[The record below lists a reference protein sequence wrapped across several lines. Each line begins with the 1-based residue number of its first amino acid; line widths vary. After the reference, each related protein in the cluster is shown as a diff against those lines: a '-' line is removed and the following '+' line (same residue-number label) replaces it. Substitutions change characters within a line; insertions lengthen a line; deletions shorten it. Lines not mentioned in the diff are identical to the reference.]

1 MADNKSPLQAA
12 NLLNFLTGGLVTSPL
27 NNNLYVG
34 LSTTLPT
41 AEGGNF
47 TEPAGSTGYAKVP
60 YPTGVSFF
68 SEPVNRTCFNQ
79 QPIRFNNALTQYPTI
94 VAIGLFDELAS
105 TVPLYFG
112 HIDQGMSIEIG
123 DALYFPPGKVIV
135 KETQASFNKSD
146 FLAHSQLK
154 LLRNETFETPAEI
167 YLALGTMPPTAT
179 GDIGELV
186 ASNSPGY
193 IRVPIPCN
201 ATNWQITGRL
211 ARNLIEI
218 VFPAANG
225 APWESIKSFALHRS
239 STGVGNMLYCGS
251 FGPNNTKVINSLD
264 IARIPVAA
272 ITITE

>member
-12 NLLNFLTGGLVTSPL
+12 NLLNFLVGGLVTSPL

-34 LSTTLPT
+34 LSTTPPT

-47 TEPAGSTGYAKVP
+47 TEPAGTTGYAKVP

-68 SEPVNRTCFNQ
+68 SEPVNRSCFNQ

-94 VAIGLFDELAS
+94 VAIGLFDEIGS
-105 TVPLYFG
+105 VVPLYFG

-201 ATNWQITGRL
+201 VATWQITGRL
-211 ARNLIEI
+211 ARNLTEI
-218 VFPAANG
+218 VFPAAG
-225 APWESIKSFALHRS
+225 VTSWESIKSFALHRS

>member
-12 NLLNFLTGGLVTSPL
+12 NLLKFLTGELVTSPL
-27 NNNLYVG
+27 NNNLYIG

-47 TEPAGSTGYAKVP
+47 TEPAASTGYAKVP

-94 VAIGLFDELAS
+94 VAIGLFDETS
-105 TVPLYFG
+105 NTVPIYFG
-112 HIDQGMSIEIG
+112 HVDQGMSIEIG
-123 DALYFPPGKVIV
+123 DSLYFPPGKVIV
-135 KETQASFNKSD
+135 KEVQSTYNKSD

-154 LLRNETFETPAEI
+154 LLRNETFETPAEVF
-167 YLALGTMPPTAT
+167 LALGTMPPTKT

-201 ATNWQITGRL
+201 AANWQITGRQ
-211 ARNLIEI
+211 ARNLREI
-218 VFPAANG
+218 VFPAAEN
-225 APWESIKSFALHRS
+225 AAWESIKSFALHRTA
-239 STGVGNMLYCGS
+239 TGSGSMLYCGS

-264 IARIPVAA
+264 IARIPVGA

>member
-1 MADNKSPLQAA
+1 MADNKSPLQAT
-12 NLLNFLTGGLVTSPL
+12 NLLKFFTGELVTSPL
-27 NNNLYVG
+27 NNNLFIG

-41 AEGGNF
+41 ASGGNF

-60 YPTGVSFF
+60 YPTGVSYF

-79 QPIRFNNALTQYPTI
+79 QLIRFNDALTQYPTI
-94 VAIGLFDELAS
+94 VAIGLFDES
-105 TVPLYFG
+105 SDTVPIYFG

-123 DALYFPPGKVIV
+123 DALYFPPGKVII
-135 KETQASFNKSD
+135 KETQSTFVKSD

-154 LLRNETFETPAEI
+154 LLRNETFETPAEV
-167 YLALGTMPPTAT
+167 YLALGTRTPTNN

-201 ATNWQITGRL
+201 SANWQIISRQ
-211 ARNLIEI
+211 AKNLMEI
-218 VFPAANG
+218 VYPAADN
-225 APWESIKSFALHRS
+225 APWEPIKSFALHRS
-239 STGVGNMLYCGS
+239 ATGVGNMLYCGA

-264 IARIPVAA
+264 IARIPVGA
-272 ITITE
+272 ITVTE